1 MQIVEPVPPLQD
13 FAMTSTDDWEDI
25 PEGSEEDIVTAALF
39 NEAILP
45 DVRKLQLVRPQDGN
59 VERELPGHM
68 TEEEEDL
75 RWQVAMGQKPPAQL
89 QELLDKLSLP
99 DNEMTMTLE

>member
-1 MQIVEPVPPLQD
+1 MQVPESVPPQD
-13 FAMTSTDDWEDI
+13 FAMTTDDDWEDI
-25 PEGSEEDIVTAALF
+25 PEGSEDDIATAALF
-39 NEAILP
+39 NEAIRP
-45 DVRKLQLVRPQDGN
+45 SVRTLQLVQPQDGT
-59 VERELPGHM
+59 VERELPGYM

-75 RWQVAMGQKPPAQL
+75 RWQVAMGQKPPAHL